1 MNTNTL
7 QWKLRDWLSLDFNT
21 YVHQEPTNK
30 NLLVNYSH
38 SSISLSFDVLDGL
51 FRQCPMYFNYLT
63 ARSCTIVLLLWKKK
77 IILWNVVFLVKVIK
91 FLWRGFLFSDR
102 LRTVRESAWPN
113 LCSVYCWGLAKF
125 MEKKVFELSTHF
137 QFSHSNSF
145 ILSRQVLCWPCF
157 DCFSSYGRRR
167 RRTPPFECIIQS
179 TNI

>member
-1 MNTNTL
+1 M
-7 QWKLRDWLSLDFNT
+7 SLDFNT

-38 SSISLSFDVLDGL
+38 SSINLSFDVLDGL

-63 ARSCTIVLLLWKKK
+63 ARSCTIVLLLWKKIHFMK
-77 IILWNVVFLVKVIK
+77 CCIFSERHQILVTRILIFGSSPHCAGKCI
-91 FLWRGFLFSDR
+91 
-102 LRTVRESAWPN
+102 
-113 LCSVYCWGLAKF
+113 CWGLAKF
-125 MEKKVFELSTHF
+125 TEKKVFELSTHF

-167 RRTPPFECIIQS
+167 RWTHPFECIIQS

>member
-1 MNTNTL
+1 M
-7 QWKLRDWLSLDFNT
+7 SLDFNT

-63 ARSCTIVLLLWKKK
+63 ARSCTIMLLLWKKIHFMK
-77 IILWNVVFLVKVIK
+77 CCIFSERHQILVTRILIFGSSPHCVGK
-91 FLWRGFLFSDR
+91 
-102 LRTVRESAWPN
+102 
-113 LCSVYCWGLAKF
+113 CMAKF
-125 MEKKVFELSTHF
+125 YAVYMLGPGKVYGKKVFELSTHF

-167 RRTPPFECIIQS
+167 RRTHPFECIIQS